1 MWYFINSGTAS
12 HIAFIQNVWWMSEKV
27 RVANEMP
34 EMPDRKFRDKKVL

>member
-1 MWYFINSGTAS
+1 MWYVINFGTAS
-12 HIAFIQNVWWMSEKV
+12 HIAFIQDVWLMSGKV